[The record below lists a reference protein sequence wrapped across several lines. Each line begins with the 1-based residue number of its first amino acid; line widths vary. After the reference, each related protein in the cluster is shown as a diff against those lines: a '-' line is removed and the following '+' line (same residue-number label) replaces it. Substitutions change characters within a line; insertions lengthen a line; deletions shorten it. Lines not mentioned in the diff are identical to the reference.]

1 MEVFMDS
8 IIFDVDG
15 TLWDSTEKVA
25 IAWQKVVER
34 HNVPADHITP
44 ARLKQEFGKTMIAI
58 SRSLFP
64 DLPEEIALDISNES
78 CTYEIDYLLMDS
90 PEAYPGVAETF
101 RALSKKLPLFIVSNS
116 QAGYIEAFLKITGL
130 GDYVT
135 DILSFGDTGNEKDS
149 NIRAIVEKNH
159 LKSPVYVGDTLG
171 DLKASEAA
179 GVPFIFC
186 EYGFG
191 DITGHEAAAHISDIT
206 DLIALCDEGTV

>member
-34 HNVPADHITP
+34 HNVPSDHITA
-44 ARLKQEFGKTMIAI
+44 ARLKQEFGKTMVAI

-101 RALSKKLPLFIVSNS
+101 KALSKKLPLFIVSNS
-116 QAGYIEAFLKITGL
+116 Q
-130 GDYVT
+130 
-135 DILSFGDTGNEKDS
+135 DTGNEKDS

-171 DLKASEAA
+171 DLRASEAA

-191 DITGHEAAAHISDIT
+191 DITGHPAAAYISDIT
-206 DLIALCDEGTV
+206 DMIALCEEGTI

>member
-34 HNVPADHITP
+34 HNVPADHITA

-101 RALSKKLPLFIVSNS
+101 KTISKKLPLFIVSNS

-171 DLKASEAA
+171 DLRASEAA

-191 DITGHEAAAHISDIT
+191 DITGHEAAAYISDIT
-206 DLIALCDEGTV
+206 DMIALCEEGTI

>member
-1 MEVFMDS
+1 M
-8 IIFDVDG
+8 
-15 TLWDSTEKVA
+15 
-25 IAWQKVVER
+25 
-34 HNVPADHITP
+34 
-44 ARLKQEFGKTMIAI
+44 
-58 SRSLFP
+58 
-64 DLPEEIALDISNES
+64 
-78 CTYEIDYLLMDS
+78 
-90 PEAYPGVAETF
+90 
-101 RALSKKLPLFIVSNS
+101 SNS

-171 DLKASEAA
+171 DLRASEAA

-191 DITGHEAAAHISDIT
+191 DITGHPAAAYISDIT
-206 DLIALCDEGTV
+206 DMIALCDEGSI

>member
-1 MEVFMDS
+1 MDS

-25 IAWQKVVER
+25 IAWRKVLQSR
-34 HNVPADHITP
+34 NVPADHITA
-44 ARLKQEFGKTMIAI
+44 ARLKKEFGKTMVAIA
-58 SRSLFP
+58 RSVLP
-64 DLPEEIALDISNES
+64 DLPDDFALRIVEDC
-78 CTYEIDYLLMDS
+78 CTYEIEYLLADS
-90 PEAYPGVAETF
+90 PEPFPGVADTF
-101 RALSKKLPLFIVSNS
+101 KALSEKLPLFIVSNS

-149 NIRAIVEKNH
+149 NIREIVEKNH

-171 DLKASEAA
+171 DLQASEAA

-191 DITGHEAAAHISDIT
+191 DITGHQAAAYIADIT
-206 DLIALCDEGTV
+206 DLVALCDRENG

>member
-15 TLWDSTEKVA
+15 TLWDSTDKVA
-25 IAWQKVVER
+25 LSWKKVVES

-44 ARLKQEFGKTMIAI
+44 ARLKQEFGKTMVAIA
-58 SRSLFP
+58 RSLLP
-64 DLPEEIALDISNES
+64 DLPDDFALKILEDCCS
-78 CTYEIDYLLMDS
+78 YEIDYLLMDS

-130 GDYVT
+130 GDYVA

-171 DLKASEAA
+171 DLLASEAA

-186 EYGFG
+186 KYGFG
-191 DITGHEAAAHISDIT
+191 DITGHEAAAYISDIT
-206 DLIALCDEGTV
+206 DLTAFCDTGSI